1 MRTIEVSQRP
11 AKIRPLNMS
20 TVDSDALHLK
30 YRPQSLDECIGHAA
44 IITRIRGMISTNKLP
59 NAIAFFGPPSAGK
72 TTLARC
78 IAAEING
85 KPVAAQ
91 QDFKELN
98 AATQK
103 GIEDIRDL
111 EKLSKFRA
119 FSKRRFIVI
128 DEAQQIL
135 SNSHAANALLK
146 PLEEPAKDTVWIIC
160 SMEPTKFNTTTGK
173 AIVKRCTQFVLDAPT
188 NSDLLKQALRIIKGE
203 QMKYMLDEE
212 RTLVKAI
219 VRASNQDMREL
230 ANLIQAAQQFYDGL
244 DEKPKLL
251 SPEDLADVIMTV
263 QSSDDSLAHD
273 FLMGIYTQDFG
284 KAQRAL
290 LDVGDAFQFMKKV
303 AWMSEF
309 LVNHLVLGGEKHSKV
324 WYSPAN
330 KEILA
335 KTKKLNLTLNDLAE
349 VNSRLIRIHAQ
360 SLSFALP
367 ATQLLSSEAFFMIQ
381 ALMK

>member
-1 MRTIEVSQRP
+1 MSTIE
-11 AKIRPLNMS
+11 
-20 TVDSDALHLK
+20 SDALHLK
-30 YRPQSLDECIGHAA
+30 YRPQTLDECIGHEAT
-44 IITRIRGMISTNKLP
+44 ITRIRGMIKTGKLP

-85 KPVAAQ
+85 KPVTQQ

-135 SNSHAANALLK
+135 SNAHAANALLK
-146 PLEEPAKDTVWIIC
+146 PLEEPARDTCWIIC

-173 AIVKRCTQFVLDAPT
+173 AIVKRCTPFVLDAPT
-188 NSDLLKQALRIIKGE
+188 NADLLKQALRIVKGE

-212 RTLVKAI
+212 RALLKSV

-230 ANLIQAAQQFYDGL
+230 ANLIQALQQYYDGL
-244 DEKPKLL
+244 DTKPKMLA
-251 SPEDLADVIMTV
+251 PEDISSVIMTI
-263 QSSDDSLAHD
+263 QSSDDSLAQD
-273 FLMGIYTQDFG
+273 FLIGIYTKDFA

-309 LVNHLVLGGEKHSKV
+309 LVNRMVLGDEKHSKV
-324 WYSPAN
+324 WYSQAN
-330 KEILA
+330 KEIA
-335 KTKKLNLTLNDLAE
+335 SKTKKLGLTLTDLAE
-349 VNSRLIRIHAQ
+349 INSRLIRIHAQ
-360 SLSFALP
+360 SLTFALP
-367 ATQLLSSEAFFMIQ
+367 ATQLLSSEAYFMIQ
-381 ALMK
+381 ALSK